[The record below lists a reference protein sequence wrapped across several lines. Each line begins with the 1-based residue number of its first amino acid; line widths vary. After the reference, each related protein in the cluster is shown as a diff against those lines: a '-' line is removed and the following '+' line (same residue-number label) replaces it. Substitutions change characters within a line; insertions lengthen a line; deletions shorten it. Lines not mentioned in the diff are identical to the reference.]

1 AFTPPQPH
9 LAPRQPVI
17 PGRQNNLLV
26 SPALDGGPVSVSP
39 GSTEQEEEEGDDLK
53 PANAVQRFKNSLASQ
68 VFLEMKSPFLRS
80 VHILFAFEVFLK
92 ELAFC
97 FEGYVCIV
105 DRIPEAFEDNK
116 GAMGSFNTSLGGRFI
131 LVGFSDWPQ
140 LEPIFF
146 IYILIF
152 YSLTLFGNT
161 TIIALSRM
169 DLRLHTP
176 ITVPQLLINI
186 EGHDHTIT
194 YGRCVAQL
202 FSVLALGSTESMLLV
217 VMAFDRYAAV
227 CRPLLYTTIMH
238 PLLCQAL
245 AISSWVAGLVNSLIQ
260 TGLMMAMPLCGYRL
274 NHFFCEMPV
283 FLKLACKDTAGTEAK
298 MFVARA
304 IILVFPATLILGSY
318 AHIARA
324 VLKVKSI
331 SGRRK
336 AFGTC
341 GSHLLVVSM
350 FYGSTI
356 YTYLQPNDSYS
367 ENEGKFVALFY
378 TIITPML
385 NPLIYTLR
393 NKDVKGA
400 LWKVLGRGIES

>member
-1 AFTPPQPH
+1 M
-9 LAPRQPVI
+9 
-17 PGRQNNLLV
+17 
-26 SPALDGGPVSVSP
+26 
-39 GSTEQEEEEGDDLK
+39 GDF
-53 PANAVQRFKNSLASQ
+53 NA
-68 VFLEMKSPFLRS
+68 
-80 VHILFAFEVFLK
+80 
-92 ELAFC
+92 
-97 FEGYVCIV
+97 
-105 DRIPEAFEDNK
+105 
-116 GAMGSFNTSLGGRFI
+116 SLGKGFI

-140 LEPIFF
+140 LELILF
-146 IYILIF
+146 IYVLIF
-152 YSLTLFGNT
+152 YSLTLLGNT
-161 TIIALSRM
+161 AIIALARV
-169 DLRLHTP
+169 DVRLHTP
-176 ITVPQLLINI
+176 MYFFLSHLSFLDLCYTTSTVPQLLVSI

-227 CRPLLYTTIMH
+227 CHPLLYTTIMH

-245 AISSWVAGLVNSLIQ
+245 AISSWGAGLVNSLIQ
-260 TGLMMAMPLCGYRL
+260 TGLMMAMPLCGHRL

-283 FLKLACKDTAGTEAK
+283 FLKLACRNTAGTEAK

-350 FYGSTI
+350 FYG
-356 YTYLQPNDSYS
+356 
-367 ENEGKFVALFY
+367 KFVALFY
-378 TIITPML
+378 TIVTPML

-400 LWKVLGRGIES
+400 LWKVLGRGIESR